1 MARNIRQD
9 PAEAQAGAGGAPPAS
24 RAKAPAESVT
34 GALQRL
40 PLQTGLHAIADA
52 WAREVRRRVRQL
64 AKGDQ
69 AAEANAAALIHDLR
83 VYVRRFCALSELLP
97 RRARERSARRALRRE
112 VAWAMQPLSRA
123 RDWDV
128 LAGEIL
134 PRLFDAE
141 SDLDREATGQRA
153 AARAAVA
160 HGEMYVH
167 LRSERF
173 QGVLQQFQERDSDMH
188 AVVADSSAKELYAR
202 IRRKLDRWH
211 EKARD
216 RLAGKPA
223 MRDARVQRQA
233 SIRIE
238 RLRYASEGLMQM
250 CSFRE
255 LERYVQSLEKLQA
268 ALADVQD
275 LRMAARLGPVV
286 CVSLSSGK
294 LADAASRKACRRML
308 RKAEAALRA
317 ARSRFMR
324 QPSLWAD
331 TGWKK
336 FSCRLTRATPDAQA
350 QGNR

>member
-1 MARNIRQD
+1 MERNIRR
-9 PAEAQAGAGGAPPAS
+9 ASTEARTSAGGVPTTPQP
-24 RAKAPAESVT
+24 KAPEE
-34 GALQRL
+34 GAVGAMRRRA
-40 PLQTGLHAIADA
+40 LQTGLHAIADV
-52 WAREVRRRVRQL
+52 WAGEVRRRVRQL

-69 AAEANAAALIHDLR
+69 AAAAGAPALIHDLR
-83 VYVRRFCALSELLP
+83 IHVRRFCALSDLLP
-97 RRARERSARRALRRE
+97 RRGRGRSAMRALRKE

-128 LAGEIL
+128 LAAEIL

-153 AARAAVA
+153 AARSAVA

-173 QGVLQQFQERDSDMH
+173 QGVLEQFQERDSDMH

-202 IRRKLDRWH
+202 IRSKLERWH

-223 MRDARVQRQA
+223 MRDARVQHQA
-233 SIRIE
+233 RTQIE
-238 RLRYASEGLMQM
+238 RLRYASEGLMQV
-250 CSFRE
+250 CSFRK

-268 ALADVQD
+268 ALGDVQD

-294 LADAASRKACRRML
+294 LADASSRKACRRML
-308 RKAEAALRA
+308 GKAEAALRA
-317 ARSRFMR
+317 ARRRFMR
-324 QPSLWAD
+324 QPSFWAD
-331 TGWKK
+331 AGWEK
-336 FSCRLTRATPDAQA
+336 FSGRLAQA
-350 QGNR
+350 TSGAQAASK